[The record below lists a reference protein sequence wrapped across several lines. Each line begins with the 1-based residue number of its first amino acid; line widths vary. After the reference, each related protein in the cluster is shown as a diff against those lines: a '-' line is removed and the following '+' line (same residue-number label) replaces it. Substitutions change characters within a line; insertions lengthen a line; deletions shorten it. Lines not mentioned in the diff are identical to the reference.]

1 MPAWNFDSTDIDEIA
16 VFDFDQTITRH
27 HTFHPKARA
36 QLKPAANIKTGIL
49 DYFKFTDKR
58 LSAIATYHDDPEYVK
73 RYIEYALE
81 KPLTLAESFDFEH
94 TKLSVYMADGLT
106 HPIVISSLQPIN
118 FDTHLGAVMPE
129 GKNTQI
135 LNILS
140 YLKVFHGLNYSNT
153 HLEFYDDTYEN
164 IFAATNPSSKVNL
177 LDKVS
182 HISTHYV
189 IRNAPDFRLGTPRDV
204 HAEVKVNPHSSDNL
218 KLLAKEALDE
228 YLNYTNRFWSKISI
242 FHRHGPEGQKR
253 ALDFFDKLFTQKE
266 EDTAGFLLN
275 FLENNNKNGNTYPHS
290 FRTLLLKTMSKQGLH
305 WENESD
311 FINNLTELK
320 TSLSLP
326 PMTAVA
332 TA

>member
-1 MPAWNFDSTDIDEIA
+1 MPAWNFDSTDISEIA

-27 HTFHPKARA
+27 HTFNPIARK
-36 QLKPAANIKTGIL
+36 QFTPATNIKTGVM

-73 RYIEYALE
+73 SYIEYALE

-94 TKLSVYMADGLT
+94 TRLSVYMAEGLP
-106 HPIVISSLQPIN
+106 HPIVISSLQPTD

-164 IFAATNPSSKVNL
+164 IFAATHPSSKVNL

-189 IRNAPDFRLGTPRDV
+189 IRNAPDFTLGIPKDV
-204 HAEVKVNPHSSDNL
+204 HAEVKVSPYSSDSL
-218 KLLAKEALDE
+218 KACTRQALDE
-228 YLNYTNRFWSKISI
+228 YLNYSNRFWSKISI

-253 ALDFFDKLFTQKE
+253 AIDFFDKLFTQKE
-266 EDTAGFLLN
+266 ENTAGFLLD

-290 FRTLLLKTMSKQGLH
+290 FRTLLLKTMSKEGLH
-305 WENESD
+305 WKNESD

-320 TSLSLP
+320 TSLYQP
-326 PMTAVA
+326 PMAAVA